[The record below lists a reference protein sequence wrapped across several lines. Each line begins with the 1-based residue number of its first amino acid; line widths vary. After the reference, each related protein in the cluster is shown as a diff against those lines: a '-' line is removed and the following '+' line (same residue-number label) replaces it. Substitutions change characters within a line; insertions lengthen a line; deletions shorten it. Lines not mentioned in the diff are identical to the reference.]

1 MPSMTYQPPTRPQ
14 HPTDAAALAALGQYP
29 RPESPLGFTFPAP
42 VPAAPS
48 GRRAA
53 GPAPS
58 FLAVLMGAGM
68 PAMLRRPQGRHVAR
82 GTR

>member
-1 MPSMTYQPPTRPQ
+1 MSSVTYEPPARPQ
-14 HPTDAAALAALGQYP
+14 HPLDAGVLTSLGQYP
-29 RPESPLGFTFPAP
+29 RPESPLGFTYPQP
-42 VPAAPS
+42 APS

-68 PAMLRRPQGRHVAR
+68 PAMLRRPQGQGRHVAR